1 MPWSLRPAVPRD
13 AERIATV
20 LTEGFESYRSFAPPG
35 WEPPDPQA
43 ELKRLRAFLGNG
55 EVWCL
60 VAEDGGEIA
69 GHVAIM
75 PSRIHSH
82 PSDDDAMAHFW
93 QLFVRE
99 PWWGTGVAAALHA
112 EARARGGRTRVHVD
126 APVHARRPGARPAL
140 LRARGLDAGR
150 RAVRRPGLRHAA
162 RGVPAGDQHQRVTE
176 AGQPRA

>member
-1 MPWSLRPAVPRD
+1 MPWSLRPALPHD

-60 VAEDGGEIA
+60 LAEDGGEIA

-82 PSDDDAMAHFW
+82 PSDNNAMAHFW

-112 EARARGGRTRVHVD
+112 EAVREAAERGFTSMRLFTPAAQARARRFYEREGWT
-126 APVHARRPGARPAL
+126 
-140 LRARGLDAGR
+140 
-150 RAVRRPGLRHAA
+150 
-162 RGVPAGDQHQRVTE
+162 PAGAPFDDLDFGMPLVQYRREISISV
-176 AGQPRA
+176 

>member
-20 LTEGFESYRSFAPPG
+20 LAECFESYRSFAPPG

-43 ELKRLRAFLGNG
+43 ELKRLRAFLGSG

-82 PSDDDAMAHFW
+82 PSDDHAMAHFW

-99 PWWGTGVAAALHA
+99 PWWGAGVATALHEEA
-112 EARARGGRTRVHVD
+112 VREAGARGFTSMRLFTPAAQARARRFYEREGWTPAG
-126 APVHARRPGARPAL
+126 APFDD
-140 LRARGLDAGR
+140 LDFGMPLVEYR
-150 RAVRRPGLRHAA
+150 RAISNSV
-162 RGVPAGDQHQRVTE
+162 
-176 AGQPRA
+176 